1 MKLNS
6 KGVQRVEDERIPY
19 GVYVFRC
26 EDGEYLGDGDGNLML
41 SFGLATD
48 AKTHARK
55 IIEAARHY
63 GFYKGKVEF
72 WRGQRPVSDEE
83 FNEQMERAKWGLTPD
98 PFDMSSVLDTLEAR
112 KQNGR

>member
-1 MKLNS
+1 MKM
-6 KGVQRVEDERIPY
+6 KRTGMQRVEDLRIPY

-41 SFGLATD
+41 SFGLASD
-48 AKTHARK
+48 AKVHARR

-83 FNEQMERAKWGLTPD
+83 FEEQMQRARWGLNPD
-98 PFDMSSVLDTLEAR
+98 PFDMSAVLDELEAER
-112 KQNGR
+112 QNGR